1 MIKDKVRE
9 AYFSYIYIKGINLM
23 IENEKDMSVNE
34 GLTDTER
41 ERQAEFQ
48 LELLAELGL
57 ISPVF

>member
-41 ERQAEFQ
+41 ERQA
-48 LELLAELGL
+48 
-57 ISPVF
+57 